1 MAEKFEKPQKF
12 TKAWWGYV
20 CDYYKWPIII
30 TLCAILGVCY
40 YAYEKSTEIHPDIRF
55 AMSGNIVLDP
65 VAEDLF
71 QDRLDSM
78 VKDINGDGKTK
89 TARPM
94 YYIFLEST
102 HTGAEYQSAMS
113 QRLSLEL
120 SSQETFL
127 FVFDK
132 SLGDH
137 YINLPDNAFLKT
149 EKWAGELSPESLMQ
163 DAYGRNYGVSLK
175 NSRILKECGIDG
187 SDLYLMVRICT
198 KDGEEYDNKY
208 EESLRIAKE
217 LIKEN

>member
-12 TKAWWGYV
+12 TKAWWGYIG
-20 CDYYKWPIII
+20 DYYKWPIIL

-40 YAYEKSTEIHPDIRF
+40 YVYEKSTEIHPDIRF

-65 VAEDLF
+65 VAEDRF
-71 QDRLDSM
+71 QEKLDGM
-78 VKDINGDGKTK
+78 VKDLNEDGKTK
-89 TARPM
+89 IARPM

-137 YINLPDNAFLKT
+137 YINLPDSAFLKT
-149 EKWAGELSPESLMQ
+149 EKWAGDLPEGQLLS
-163 DAYGRNYGVSLK
+163 DAYGRSYGVSLK
-175 NSRILKECGIDG
+175 DSRILKECGIDG
-187 SDLYLMVRICT
+187 KDLYLMVRICA
-198 KDGEEYDNKY
+198 KNEPELKNKY

-217 LIKEN
+217 IIK